1 MRINVIACPSCGQA
15 DCLEKDEEFDYNGT
29 FECECGEE
37 FTLAEAKIIELER
50 K

>member
-1 MRINVIACPSCGQA
+1 MAFHVIVCPNCKQP
-15 DCLEKDEEFDYNGT
+15 DCFEKDKEFESNKT

-37 FTLAEAKIIELER
+37 FTLSEAEIIELER